1 MARTEGKQQKG
12 TQTTQ
17 EDDRN
22 RSTQQRKQQLQGTQ
36 QSQRA
41 QQQQGGSTQTAL
53 SQRQQSMPGLIT
65 SPFSFMRRLGEGM
78 EQLFADFGVG
88 GLMPRGF
95 NELAAWT
102 PQIEVFERDKQLV
115 IRADL
120 PGLKKDDVQI
130 ELRDDSVIIQGER
143 QEERKEEREGFYST
157 ERMYGRFYREIPL
170 PEGADTDEAT
180 ATFRDGVLEIAI
192 PHEEGETRGRQLEIQ
207 DAQSAEQRK
216 PQSRAAGAG
225 R

>member
-17 EDDRN
+17 EDDTN
-22 RSTQQRKQQLQGTQ
+22 RSTQQRKQQP
-36 QSQRA
+36 
-41 QQQQGGSTQTAL
+41 QGGSTQTAL

-65 SPFSFMRRLGEGM
+65 SPFSFMRRFGEGM

-102 PQIEVFERDKQLV
+102 PQIEMFERDKQLV

-130 ELRDDSVIIQGER
+130 ELRDDSVVIQGER

-170 PEGADTDEAT
+170 PEGAHTDEAT
-180 ATFRDGVLEIAI
+180 ATFHDGVLEIAI

>member
-65 SPFSFMRRLGEGM
+65 SPFSFMRRFGEGM
-78 EQLFADFGVG
+78 EQLFADFGG

-95 NELAAWT
+95 NELAAWS
-102 PQIEVFERDKQLV
+102 PQIEMFERENQLV

-130 ELRDDSVIIQGER
+130 ELRDDSVVIQGER
-143 QEERKEEREGFYST
+143 QEERQEEREGFYST
-157 ERMYGRFYREIPL
+157 ERTYGRFYREIPL
-170 PEGADTDEAT
+170 PEGADTEEAT
-180 ATFRDGVLEIAI
+180 ATFRDGVLEITI
-192 PHEEGETRGRQLEIQ
+192 PRREAETRGRQLEIQ

-216 PQSRAAGAG
+216 PQSRAAGSG

>member
-1 MARTEGKQQKG
+1 MARTESRQQKG

-22 RSTQQRKQQLQGTQ
+22 RSTQQRKQQPQV
-36 QSQRA
+36 
-41 QQQQGGSTQTAL
+41 GSTQTAL
-53 SQRQQSMPGLIT
+53 SQRQQSMPGLMT
-65 SPFSFMRRLGEGM
+65 SPFSFMRRFGEGM

-102 PQIEVFERDKQLV
+102 PQIEMFERENQLV

-120 PGLKKDDVQI
+120 PGLKTDDVQI
-130 ELRDDSVIIQGER
+130 ELRDDSVVIQGER
-143 QEERKEEREGFYST
+143 QEERKEEREGFYTT
-157 ERMYGRFYREIPL
+157 ERTYGRFYREIPL

-180 ATFRDGVLEIAI
+180 ATFRDGVLEITI
-192 PHEEGETRGRQLEIQ
+192 LRREGETRGRQLEIQ
-207 DAQSAEQRK
+207 DAQSAEQRR
-216 PQSRAAGAG
+216 PQSRAAGAS

>member
-1 MARTEGKQQKG
+1 MARTESKQQKG
-12 TQTTQ
+12 THTTQ
-17 EDDRN
+17 EDDTN
-22 RSTQQRKQQLQGTQ
+22 RSTQQRKQQ
-36 QSQRA
+36 A
-41 QQQQGGSTQTAL
+41 QGGSTQTAL

-65 SPFSFMRRLGEGM
+65 SPFSFMRRFGEGM

-95 NELAAWT
+95 NELAAWA
-102 PQIEVFERDKQLV
+102 PQIELFERDNQLV

-120 PGLKKDDVQI
+120 PGLNKDDVQI
-130 ELRDDSVIIQGER
+130 ELRDDSVVIQGER

-157 ERMYGRFYREIPL
+157 ERTYGRFYREIPL

-180 ATFRDGVLEIAI
+180 ATFRDGVLEITI
-192 PHEEGETRGRQLEIQ
+192 PRGEGETRGRQLEIQ

-216 PQSRAAGAG
+216 PQSRAAGAS

>member
-17 EDDRN
+17 EDDKN
-22 RSTQQRKQQLQGTQ
+22 RSTQQRKQQ
-36 QSQRA
+36 S
-41 QQQQGGSTQTAL
+41 QGGSTQTAL

-65 SPFSFMRRLGEGM
+65 SPFSFMRRFGEGM

-95 NELAAWT
+95 NELAAWA
-102 PQIEVFERDKQLV
+102 PQIEMFERENQLV

-120 PGLKKDDVQI
+120 PGLNKDDVQI
-130 ELRDDSVIIQGER
+130 ELRDDSVVIQGER

-157 ERMYGRFYREIPL
+157 ERTYGRFYREIPL

-192 PHEEGETRGRQLEIQ
+192 PREEGETRGRQLEIQ
-207 DAQSAEQRK
+207 DAQSADQRK

>member
-17 EDDRN
+17 EDDTN
-22 RSTQQRKQQLQGTQ
+22 RSTQQRKQQPQV
-36 QSQRA
+36 
-41 QQQQGGSTQTAL
+41 GSMQTAL

-65 SPFSFMRRLGEGM
+65 SPFSFMRRFGEGM

-102 PQIEVFERDKQLV
+102 PQIEMFERENELV

-120 PGLKKDDVQI
+120 PGLKKDNVQI
-130 ELRDDSVIIQGER
+130 ELRDDSVVIQGER

-157 ERMYGRFYREIPL
+157 ERTYGRFYREIPL
-170 PEGADTDEAT
+170 PEGADTNEAT

-192 PHEEGETRGRQLEIQ
+192 PRGEGETRGRHLEIQ

>member
-22 RSTQQRKQQLQGTQ
+22 RSTQQRK
-36 QSQRA
+36 

-65 SPFSFMRRLGEGM
+65 SPFSFMRRFGEGM

-102 PQIEVFERDKQLV
+102 PQIEMFERENQLV

-120 PGLKKDDVQI
+120 PGLKTDDVQI
-130 ELRDDSVIIQGER
+130 ELRDDSVVIQGER
-143 QEERKEEREGFYST
+143 QEERKEEREGFYTT
-157 ERMYGRFYREIPL
+157 ERTYGRFYREIPL
-170 PEGADTDEAT
+170 PEGADTNQAT
-180 ATFRDGVLEIAI
+180 ATFRDGVLEITI
-192 PHEEGETRGRQLEIQ
+192 PRGEGETRGRQLEIQ
-207 DAQSAEQRK
+207 DAQPAEQRK
-216 PQSRAAGAG
+216 PQSRAASGG

>member
-17 EDDRN
+17 EDDTN

-41 QQQQGGSTQTAL
+41 QQAQSGSTQTAL
-53 SQRQQSMPGLIT
+53 SPRPQSMPGLIT
-65 SPFSFMRRLGEGM
+65 SPFSFMRRFGEGM

-88 GLMPRGF
+88 GLMPGGF

-102 PQIEVFERDKQLV
+102 PQIELFERENQLV

-130 ELRDDSVIIQGER
+130 ELRDDSVVIRGER
-143 QEERKEEREGFYST
+143 QEERQEEREGFYTT
-157 ERMYGRFYREIPL
+157 ERTYGRFYREIPL

-180 ATFRDGVLEIAI
+180 ATFRDGVLEITI
-192 PHEEGETRGRQLEIQ
+192 PREEGETRGRQLEIQ

>member
-22 RSTQQRKQQLQGTQ
+22 RSTQQRNQQSQGTQ
-36 QSQRA
+36 QLQRA
-41 QQQQGGSTQTAL
+41 QQQQGGATQTAL

-102 PQIEVFERDKQLV
+102 PQIEMFERDKQLV

-130 ELRDDSVIIQGER
+130 ELRDDSVVIQGER
-143 QEERKEEREGFYST
+143 QEKRKEEREGFYST

-180 ATFRDGVLEIAI
+180 ATFHDGVLEIAI
-192 PHEEGETRGRQLEIQ
+192 PREEGETRGRQLEIQ
-207 DAQSAEQRK
+207 DAQSAEQHK

>member
-22 RSTQQRKQQLQGTQ
+22 RSIQQRRQQ
-36 QSQRA
+36 A
-41 QQQQGGSTQTAL
+41 QGGSTQTAL

-65 SPFSFMRRLGEGM
+65 SPFSFMRRFGEGM

-95 NELAAWT
+95 NELAAWA
-102 PQIEVFERDKQLV
+102 PQIELFERENQLV

-130 ELRDDSVIIQGER
+130 ELRDDSVVIQGER
-143 QEERKEEREGFYST
+143 QEERKEEREGFYTT
-157 ERMYGRFYREIPL
+157 ERTYGRFYREIPL

-180 ATFRDGVLEIAI
+180 ATFRDGVLEITI
-192 PHEEGETRGRQLEIQ
+192 PRGEGETRGRQLEIQ
-207 DAQSAEQRK
+207 DAQPAEQRK

>member
-1 MARTEGKQQKG
+1 MARTEGKQQRG

-22 RSTQQRKQQLQGTQ
+22 RSTQQRNQQSQGTQ
-36 QSQRA
+36 QLQRA
-41 QQQQGGSTQTAL
+41 QQQQGGATQTAL
-53 SQRQQSMPGLIT
+53 SQRRQSMPGLIT

-88 GLMPRGF
+88 GMMPRGF

-102 PQIEVFERDKQLV
+102 PQIEVFERDNQLV

-130 ELRDDSVIIQGER
+130 ELRDDSVVIQGER

-170 PEGADTDEAT
+170 PEGADTDQAT

-192 PHEEGETRGRQLEIQ
+192 PRQEGETRGRNLEIQ
-207 DAQSAEQRK
+207 DSQSAEQRK

>member
-1 MARTEGKQQKG
+1 MARTESRQQKG

-53 SQRQQSMPGLIT
+53 SQRQQSMPGLMT
-65 SPFSFMRRLGEGM
+65 SPFSFMRRFGEGM

-102 PQIEVFERDKQLV
+102 PQIEMFERENQLV

-120 PGLKKDDVQI
+120 PGLKTDDVQI
-130 ELRDDSVIIQGER
+130 ELRDDSVVIQGER
-143 QEERKEEREGFYST
+143 QEERKEEREGFYTT
-157 ERMYGRFYREIPL
+157 ERTYGRFYREIPL

-180 ATFRDGVLEIAI
+180 ATFRDGVLEITI
-192 PHEEGETRGRQLEIQ
+192 PRREGETRGRQLEIQ
-207 DAQSAEQRK
+207 DAQSAEQRR
-216 PQSRAAGAG
+216 PQSRAAGAS

>member
-17 EDDRN
+17 EDDKN
-22 RSTQQRKQQLQGTQ
+22 RSTQQRKQQPQ
-36 QSQRA
+36 A
-41 QQQQGGSTQTAL
+41 GSTQTAL

-65 SPFSFMRRLGEGM
+65 SPFSFMRRFGEGM

-95 NELAAWT
+95 NELAAWA
-102 PQIEVFERDKQLV
+102 PQIEMFERENQLV

-120 PGLKKDDVQI
+120 PGLNKDDVQI
-130 ELRDDSVIIQGER
+130 ELRDDSVVIQGER

-157 ERMYGRFYREIPL
+157 ERTYGRFYREIPL

-180 ATFRDGVLEIAI
+180 ATFRDGVLEITI
-192 PHEEGETRGRQLEIQ
+192 PREEGETRRRQLEIQ
-207 DAQSAEQRK
+207 DAQPAEHRK
-216 PQSRAAGAG
+216 AQTRAAGAG

>member
-17 EDDRN
+17 EDDTN
-22 RSTQQRKQQLQGTQ
+22 RSTQQRKQQPQV
-36 QSQRA
+36 
-41 QQQQGGSTQTAL
+41 GSTQTAL

-65 SPFSFMRRLGEGM
+65 SPFSFMRRFGEGM

-102 PQIEVFERDKQLV
+102 PQIEMFERENQLV

-130 ELRDDSVIIQGER
+130 ELRDDSVVIQGER

-157 ERMYGRFYREIPL
+157 ERTYGRFYREIPL
-170 PEGADTDEAT
+170 PEGADTNQAT

-192 PHEEGETRGRQLEIQ
+192 PRAEGETRGRQLEIQ
-207 DAQSAEQRK
+207 DAQSAEQHK

>member
-22 RSTQQRKQQLQGTQ
+22 RSTQQRKQQA
-36 QSQRA
+36 QS
-41 QQQQGGSTQTAL
+41 GSTQTAL
-53 SQRQQSMPGLIT
+53 SQRQQSMPGLVT
-65 SPFSFMRRLGEGM
+65 SPFSFMRRFGEGM

-88 GLMPRGF
+88 GLMPGGF
-95 NELAAWT
+95 NELAAWS
-102 PQIEVFERDKQLV
+102 PQIEMFERENQLV

-130 ELRDDSVIIQGER
+130 ELRDDSVVIQGER
-143 QEERKEEREGFYST
+143 QEKRQEEREGFYST
-157 ERMYGRFYREIPL
+157 ERTYGRFYREIPL
-170 PEGADTDEAT
+170 PEGADTEEAT
-180 ATFRDGVLEIAI
+180 ATFRDGVLEITI
-192 PHEEGETRGRQLEIQ
+192 PRREAETRGRQLEIQ

-216 PQSRAAGAG
+216 PQSRAAGSG

>member
-1 MARTEGKQQKG
+1 MARTEGKQQRG

-22 RSTQQRKQQLQGTQ
+22 RSTQQRRQQLQGTQ

-65 SPFSFMRRLGEGM
+65 SPFSFMRRFGEGM

-102 PQIEVFERDKQLV
+102 PQIELFERENQLV

-120 PGLKKDDVQI
+120 PGLKADDVQI
-130 ELRDDSVIIQGER
+130 ELRDDSVVIQGER
-143 QEERKEEREGFYST
+143 QEEHQEEREGFYST
-157 ERMYGRFYREIPL
+157 ERTYGRFYREIPL
-170 PEGADTDEAT
+170 PGGADTEEAT
-180 ATFRDGVLEIAI
+180 ATFRDGVLEITI
-192 PHEEGETRGRQLEIQ
+192 PRREGETRGRQLEIQ

-216 PQSRAAGAG
+216 SQSRAAGAG

>member
-17 EDDRN
+17 EDDKN
-22 RSTQQRKQQLQGTQ
+22 RSTLQRKQQ
-36 QSQRA
+36 A
-41 QQQQGGSTQTAL
+41 QVGSRQTAL
-53 SQRQQSMPGLIT
+53 AQRQQSMPGLIT
-65 SPFSFMRRLGEGM
+65 SPFSFMRRFAEGM
-78 EQLFADFGVG
+78 EQLFGDFGVG
-88 GLMPRGF
+88 GMPRGF
-95 NELAAWT
+95 NELALWT
-102 PQIEVFERDKQLV
+102 PQIEMFERENQLV

-130 ELRDDSVIIQGER
+130 ELRDDSVVIQGER

-157 ERMYGRFYREIPL
+157 ERTYGRFYREIPL

-180 ATFRDGVLEIAI
+180 ATFRDGVLEITMPA
-192 PHEEGETRGRQLEIQ
+192 EEGATRGRQLQIQ
-207 DAQSAEQRK
+207 DSQPEQGKPKAQ
-216 PQSRAAGAG
+216 AAGAS

>member
-22 RSTQQRKQQLQGTQ
+22 RSTQPRKQQMQGTQ

-41 QQQQGGSTQTAL
+41 QQQQGSSTQTAL

-95 NELAAWT
+95 NELATWT
-102 PQIEVFERDKQLV
+102 PQIEMFERDKQLV

-130 ELRDDSVIIQGER
+130 ELRDDSVVIQGER

-207 DAQSAEQRK
+207 DARSAERK
-216 PQSRAAGAG
+216 PQSRAASAG

>member
-1 MARTEGKQQKG
+1 MTRTEGKQQKG

-22 RSTQQRKQQLQGTQ
+22 RSTQQRKQQPQV
-36 QSQRA
+36 
-41 QQQQGGSTQTAL
+41 GSTQTAL
-53 SQRQQSMPGLIT
+53 SQRQQSMPGLMT
-65 SPFSFMRRLGEGM
+65 SPFSFMRRFGEGM

-102 PQIEVFERDKQLV
+102 PQIEMFERENQLV

-120 PGLKKDDVQI
+120 PGLKTDDVQI
-130 ELRDDSVIIQGER
+130 ELRDDSVVIQGER
-143 QEERKEEREGFYST
+143 QEERKEEREGFYTT
-157 ERMYGRFYREIPL
+157 ERTYGRFYREIPL
-170 PEGADTDEAT
+170 PEGADTNQAT
-180 ATFRDGVLEIAI
+180 ATFRDGVLEITI
-192 PHEEGETRGRQLEIQ
+192 PHEKGETRGRQLEIQ
-207 DAQSAEQRK
+207 DAHSAEQHK
-216 PQSRAAGAG
+216 SQSRAAGAG

>member
-1 MARTEGKQQKG
+1 
-12 TQTTQ
+12 
-17 EDDRN
+17 
-22 RSTQQRKQQLQGTQ
+22 
-36 QSQRA
+36 
-41 QQQQGGSTQTAL
+41 
-53 SQRQQSMPGLIT
+53 MPGLIT
-65 SPFSFMRRLGEGM
+65 SPFSFMRRFGEGM
-78 EQLFADFGVG
+78 EQLFADFGIG

-102 PQIEVFERDKQLV
+102 PQIEMFERENELV

-130 ELRDDSVIIQGER
+130 ELRDDSVVIQGER

-157 ERMYGRFYREIPL
+157 ERTYGRFYREIPL

-180 ATFRDGVLEIAI
+180 ATFRDGVLEITI
-192 PHEEGETRGRQLEIQ
+192 PRAEGETRGRQLEIQ
-207 DAQSAEQRK
+207 DAQSAEHPK

>member
-22 RSTQQRKQQLQGTQ
+22 RSTQQRKQQ
-36 QSQRA
+36 
-41 QQQQGGSTQTAL
+41 QQGGSTQTAL
-53 SQRQQSMPGLIT
+53 SRRQQSMPGLIT
-65 SPFSFMRRLGEGM
+65 NPFSFMRRFGEGM
-78 EQLFADFGVG
+78 EQLFADFGIG

-95 NELAAWT
+95 NELADWT
-102 PQIEVFERDKQLV
+102 PQIEMFERDKQLV

-130 ELRDDSVIIQGER
+130 ELRDDSVVLRGER

-157 ERMYGRFYREIPL
+157 ERTYGRFYREIPL
-170 PEGADTDEAT
+170 PEGADTNQAT
-180 ATFRDGVLEIAI
+180 ATFRDGVLEITI
-192 PHEEGETRGRQLEIQ
+192 PHEEGQTRGRQLQIQ
-207 DAQSAEQRK
+207 DAQSAEQHK
-216 PQSRAAGAG
+216 SQSRAAGAG

>member
-12 TQTTQ
+12 TQTAQ

-22 RSTQQRKQQLQGTQ
+22 RSTQQRKQQPQV
-36 QSQRA
+36 
-41 QQQQGGSTQTAL
+41 GSTQTAL

-65 SPFSFMRRLGEGM
+65 SPFSFMRRFGEGM

-102 PQIEVFERDKQLV
+102 PQIEMFERDNQLV

-130 ELRDDSVIIQGER
+130 ELRDDSVVIQGER
-143 QEERKEEREGFYST
+143 QEERQEEREGFYST

-170 PEGADTDEAT
+170 PEGADTNQAT

-192 PHEEGETRGRQLEIQ
+192 PRAGGETRGRQLEIQ

>member
-22 RSTQQRKQQLQGTQ
+22 RSTQQRKQQ
-36 QSQRA
+36 A
-41 QQQQGGSTQTAL
+41 QGGSTQTAL

-65 SPFSFMRRLGEGM
+65 SPFSFMRRFGEGM

-95 NELAAWT
+95 NELAAWA
-102 PQIEVFERDKQLV
+102 PQIELFERENQLV

-130 ELRDDSVIIQGER
+130 EVRDDSVVIQGER
-143 QEERKEEREGFYST
+143 QEERREEREGFYST
-157 ERMYGRFYREIPL
+157 ERVYGRFYREIPL
-170 PEGADTDEAT
+170 PDGAHTEAAT
-180 ATFRDGVLEIAI
+180 ATFRDGVLEITI
-192 PHEEGETRGRQLEIQ
+192 PREEGETRGRQLEIQ
-207 DAQSAEQRK
+207 DSQSAEQNES
-216 PQSRAAGAG
+216 QSRAAGAG

>member
-1 MARTEGKQQKG
+1 MPRTEGRQQKG

-22 RSTQQRKQQLQGTQ
+22 RSTQQRKQQ
-36 QSQRA
+36 
-41 QQQQGGSTQTAL
+41 QQGRSSQTAL

-65 SPFSFMRRLGEGM
+65 SPFSFLRRFGEGM
-78 EQLFADFGVG
+78 EQLFADFGAG

-95 NELAAWT
+95 NELADWT
-102 PQIEVFERDKQLV
+102 PQIEIFERDNQLV

-130 ELRDDSVIIQGER
+130 ELRDDSVVLRGER
-143 QEERKEEREGFYST
+143 QEERKEEREGVYTT
-157 ERMYGRFYREIPL
+157 ERTYGRFYREIPL
-170 PEGADTDEAT
+170 PEGGDTDEAT
-180 ATFRDGVLEIAI
+180 ATFRDGVLEITI
-192 PHEEGETRGRQLEIQ
+192 PHEEGQTRGRQLQIQ
-207 DAQSAEQRK
+207 DAQPAEQHK
-216 PQSRAAGAG
+216 SQSRAAGAG

>member
-22 RSTQQRKQQLQGTQ
+22 RSTQQRKQQ
-36 QSQRA
+36 A
-41 QQQQGGSTQTAL
+41 QGGSTQTAL

-65 SPFSFMRRLGEGM
+65 SPFSFMRRFGEGM

-88 GLMPRGF
+88 GLTPGGF
-95 NELAAWT
+95 NELATWT
-102 PQIEVFERDKQLV
+102 PQIELFERENQLV

-130 ELRDDSVIIQGER
+130 EVRDDSVVIQGER
-143 QEERKEEREGFYST
+143 QEERREEREGFYST
-157 ERMYGRFYREIPL
+157 ERVYGRFYREIPL
-170 PEGADTDEAT
+170 PDGAHTEAAT
-180 ATFRDGVLEIAI
+180 ATFRDGVLEITI
-192 PHEEGETRGRQLEIQ
+192 PREEGETRGRQLE
-207 DAQSAEQRK
+207 
-216 PQSRAAGAG
+216 
-225 R
+225 